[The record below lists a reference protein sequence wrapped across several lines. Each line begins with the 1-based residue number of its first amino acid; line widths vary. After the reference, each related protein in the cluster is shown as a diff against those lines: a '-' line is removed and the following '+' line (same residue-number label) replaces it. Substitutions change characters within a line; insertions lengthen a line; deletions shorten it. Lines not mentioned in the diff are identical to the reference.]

1 PPDLSVNV
9 ILACDNDEQGQRY
22 TQVLEEILFNLT
34 NQLPEIY
41 TPFAKDCNDDLRLS
55 QIIGETSANASSV
68 YGYVSRGLEQLENP
82 YVYTKSKREIL
93 EKLENIATIKDF
105 NTSTTNRLE
114 KARTQVESKFK
125 KRWHGK

>member
-1 PPDLSVNV
+1 M
-9 ILACDNDEQGQRY
+9 
-22 TQVLEEILFNLT
+22 
-34 NQLPEIY
+34 
-41 TPFAKDCNDDLRLS
+41 
-55 QIIGETSANASSV
+55 

-82 YVYTKSKREIL
+82 MSIPRAKEIL

>member
-1 PPDLSVNV
+1 SVNV

-114 KARTQVESKFK
+114 KARTQITPNFK
-125 KRWHGK
+125 SEKRRNGK